1 MIPVQR
7 LDLRGI
13 ALPVLLG
20 RRRVAEI
27 VVKVIVGSRTV
38 GEHAHLDPCRVDPLR
53 HEPVV
58 ADPAAQVVHIEAE
71 DGRRVGTVDL
81 QDTAL
86 HFARHSLHF
95 GLRGVGRSV
104 CGGRNLGTRREL
116 RRVERLGARIEHV
129 AGLVVREQVNACIQG
144 RHRPERH
151 VEIIVGGVVAGRQGP
166 LRQAKRHDRIPAC
179 KGELGAA
186 CGTRILVEAS
196 STSEYPAGPSVAESL
211 NHVSPAAFV
220 TRHGAG
226 ASTEILPA
234 RASPSSDRKCSPP
247 LITIRF
253 CDTSSSLHAAVPE
266 SSARQR
272 KSRNNL
278 FIKRIV
284 FRYCIYKRRESRFTA
299 LPQKIT
305 VKFKP
310 HGLSRAAL
318 SLKTRS

>member
-1 MIPVQR
+1 MVPVQR

-58 ADPAAQVVHIEAE
+58 TDPAAQVVHIEAE

-95 GLRGVGRSV
+95 GLRGIGRSV

-129 AGLVVREQVNACIQG
+129 AGLVVREQVNARIQG

-166 LRQAKRHDRIPAC
+166 LRQAERHDRIPAC

-186 CGTRILVEAS
+186 CGTRILVEAQFDLGIS
-196 STSEYPAGPSVAESL
+196 RRALGRGKREPRVSRSLRHTPRGGSQHGNLACAGQSVERQEMFPAVDYDQVL
-211 NHVSPAAFV
+211 RCFV
-220 TRHGAG
+220 ITARRGA
-226 ASTEILPA
+226 
-234 RASPSSDRKCSPP
+234 RKQ
-247 LITIRF
+247 RQ
-253 CDTSSSLHAAVPE
+253 AKEEPE
-266 SSARQR
+266 
-272 KSRNNL
+272 
-278 FIKRIV
+278 
-284 FRYCIYKRRESRFTA
+284 
-299 LPQKIT
+299 
-305 VKFKP
+305 
-310 HGLSRAAL
+310 
-318 SLKTRS
+318 